1 MKLFPRA
8 DNRPTMDREIIE
20 LGPGWTQCSHYIDK
34 LIKFLEKETDSA
46 FTSEEYMNF
55 YTIVYNMCTQ
65 KNPYDFSQQL
75 YQRYRD
81 SFTGYIS
88 DKVAPVLLEKNSEAM
103 LHELTLRWE
112 NHKLMVRLL
121 SRIFKY
127 LDRYYVSR
135 YNLDYLNDV
144 GLMCFR
150 DIVYEEMKP
159 TMKNAVLSL
168 VLKEREG
175 EQIDRQLVKTVLE
188 IFVEIG
194 LGNMNSYEEDFQ
206 KYLLEETSVHY
217 RTKASE
223 WIKEDSCPEY
233 MIKAEKCLELEKDRV
248 NQVQKL
254 EGSGAAS
261 ASGAEATNLAS
272 KQVNSGYL
280 HHSTESRLLE
290 CVEDELL
297 AKYEMQLL
305 EKENSG
311 CVALLRDYK
320 KEDLGRMYRLFSRIP
335 KGKEPMAKMLSQH
348 IESEGMAIVKECNE
362 RAKAAKLEAST
373 KSKKERRNQESQ
385 ETVFVK
391 KLIMLHDK
399 YLLYVQECFNN
410 DSLFHKALKDAFENF
425 CDKQVANSTSA
436 ELLASFC
443 DNLLKKGS
451 GEKLSGDAIEETFE
465 KVVKLLAYIS
475 DKDLYAEFYR
485 KKLSKRLLFD
495 RSANEDHERSML
507 ARLKQQCGAQ
517 FTSKMEGM
525 VTDLQLAKDNQA
537 RFEQYISTNPEKK
550 PPLDLTVNVLTTG
563 FWPSY
568 PQNDLAVPESM
579 SKSIDIFKEFYDLK
593 TKHRRL
599 KWVFTLGTCQIKG
612 RFGSPKE
619 KRYDLIMNTMQ
630 AATLMLFNDEEMLSF
645 AEVRDR
651 LNLPQEDVFRLLHSL
666 SCAKHQLLVKEPSG
680 KTVRSTDQFKLNTM
694 FQDRMSKIRVSLP
707 PLEQEKKK
715 VMDDVDKDRRY
726 AIDAAV
732 VRTMKARKVL
742 KHAELMAEVVTQLNQ
757 MFKPDV
763 KMIKKRIEDLITR
776 EYLER
781 DPENPQ
787 VFKYLA

>member
-1 MKLFPRA
+1 
-8 DNRPTMDREIIE
+8 MDREIIE
-20 LGPGWTQCSHYIDK
+20 LQPGWEKCRMYINK
-34 LIKFLEKETDSA
+34 LIAFLEKETESA
-46 FTSEEYMNF
+46 FTSEEYMSF

-65 KNPYDFSQQL
+65 KNPYDFSQEL

-88 DKVAPVLLEKNSEAM
+88 ERVAPALQEKNGEAM
-103 LHELTLRWE
+103 LHELTMRWE

-150 DIVYEEMKP
+150 DIVYEYMKP
-159 TMKNAVLSL
+159 TMKNAVLSM

-194 LGNMNSYEEDFQ
+194 LGNMKNYEEDFE
-206 KYLLEETSVHY
+206 KYILEETSLHY

-223 WIKEDSCPEY
+223 WIEDDSCPAY

-248 NQVQKL
+248 NQQQQV
-254 EGSGAAS
+254 EGAGGAS
-261 ASGAEATNLAS
+261 AKDADGAS
-272 KQVNSGYL
+272 KQVNSGYF
-280 HHSTESRLLE
+280 HHTTESRLLD

-311 CVALLRDYK
+311 CVALLREDK
-320 KEDLGRMYRLFSRIP
+320 KEDLARMYRLFSRIP
-335 KGKEPMAKMLSQH
+335 KGKEPVAKMLSKH
-348 IESEGMAIVKECNE
+348 IESEGMAMVKECNE
-362 RAKAAKLEAST
+362 RAEQAKAEALT

-391 KLIMLHDK
+391 RLIKLHDK
-399 YLLYVQECFNN
+399 YLLYVQECFDN
-410 DSLFHKALKDAFENF
+410 DALFHKALKEAFENF
-425 CDKQVANSTSA
+425 CHKQVANCACS

-465 KVVKLLAYIS
+465 KICKLLAYIS
-475 DKDLYAEFYR
+475 DKDMYAEFYR

-507 ARLKQQCGAQ
+507 ARLKQQCGPQ

-525 VTDLQLAKDNQA
+525 LTDLQVAKDNQG
-537 RFEQYISTNPEKK
+537 RFEQHLEKNPEKK
-550 PPLDLTVNVLTTG
+550 PPLDLSVLVLTQG

-568 PQNDLAVPESM
+568 PVNTMIIPDEM
-579 SKSIDIFKEFYDLK
+579 EKGIEIFKEFYDLK
-593 TKHRRL
+593 TKHRKL
-599 KWVFTLGTCQIKG
+599 TWVFTLGVCHLSG
-612 RFGSPKE
+612 RFGSPRE
-619 KRYDLIMNTMQ
+619 KKYNFQMNTMQ
-630 AATLMLFNDEEMLSF
+630 AAVMMLFNSEEKLSF
-645 AEVRDR
+645 GEVRDR
-651 LNLPQEDVFRLLHSL
+651 LKLDDADVIRLLHSL
-666 SCAKHQLLVKEPSG
+666 SCAKYKLLLKNPPG
-680 KTVRSTDQFKLNTM
+680 KTVSKTDIFELNTK
-694 FQDRMSKIRVSLP
+694 FQDKMARIRIPLP
-707 PLEQEKKK
+707 PVEQEKKK
-715 VMDDVDKDRRY
+715 VAEIVHADRRY
-726 AIDAAV
+726 QIDAAI
-732 VRTMKARKVL
+732 VRIMKARKVL
-742 KHAELMAEVVTQLNQ
+742 KHSELMTETVTQLSSS
-757 MFKPDV
+757 FKPDV
-763 KMIKKRIEDLITR
+763 KTIKKRIMDLIER
-776 EYLER
+776 DFLER
-781 DPENPQ
+781 DKNDPQ
-787 VFKYLA
+787 LFRYLA

>member
-1 MKLFPRA
+1 
-8 DNRPTMDREIIE
+8 MDREIIE
-20 LGPGWTQCSHYIDK
+20 LDSGWKRCTVYIDK
-34 LIKFLEKETDSA
+34 LIKFLEKESSSA
-46 FTSEEYMNF
+46 FTSEEYMSF

-65 KNPYDFSQQL
+65 KNPYDFSQEL

-81 SFTGYIS
+81 SFTNYIS
-88 DKVAPVLLEKNSEAM
+88 EKVAPVLLEKNGEAM
-103 LHELTLRWE
+103 LHELTQRWE

-135 YNLDYLNDV
+135 YNLDFLNDV

-150 DIVYEEMKP
+150 DIIYQDMKP
-159 TMKNAVLSL
+159 TMKNAILSL

-175 EQIDRQLVKTVLE
+175 EQIDRKLVKTVLE

-194 LGNMNSYEEDFQ
+194 LGNMNSYQEDFE

-217 RTKASE
+217 RNKASE
-223 WIKEDSCPEY
+223 WIEKDSCPEY

-248 NQVQKL
+248 NQVQQI
-254 EGSGAAS
+254 ETTAVTEAGGAGAAATATTTAAD
-261 ASGAEATNLAS
+261 ASE
-272 KQVNSGYL
+272 QVNSGYL
-280 HHSTESRLLE
+280 HQSTETRLLDCIE
-290 CVEDELL
+290 EELL

-311 CVALLRDYK
+311 CVALLRDDK

-335 KGKEPMAKMLSQH
+335 KGKDPMAKMLSNH
-348 IESEGMAIVKECNE
+348 IEKEGMALVKQCNE
-362 RAKAAKLEAST
+362 RSQAAKAEAAT

-391 KLIMLHDK
+391 ELIKLHDK
-399 YLLYVQECFNN
+399 YLQYVQECFQN
-410 DSLFHKALKDAFENF
+410 DSLFHKALKEAFENF

-436 ELLASFC
+436 EMLASFC
-443 DNLLKKGS
+443 DNLLKKGG

-465 KVVKLLAYIS
+465 KIVKLLAYIS

-495 RSANEDHERSML
+495 RSANEDYERSML

-525 VTDLQLAKDNQA
+525 VTDLQLAKDSQG
-537 RFEQYISTNPEKK
+537 RFEEYVGNNPDKK

-563 FWPSY
+563 FWPTY
-568 PQNDLAVPESM
+568 PLNKLNLPEAM
-579 SKSIDIFKEFYDLK
+579 TRSIDIFKEFYDLK

-599 KWVFTLGTCQIKG
+599 TWIFTLGTCHINAILG
-612 RFGSPKE
+612 KE
-619 KRYDLIMNTMQ
+619 RKYQLVMNTMQ
-630 AATLMLFNDEEMLSF
+630 AATLLLFNNGEKLSCEEVM
-645 AEVRDR
+645 ER
-651 LNLPQEDVFRLLHSL
+651 LNLPQTDVFRLLHSL
-666 SCAKHQLLVKEPSG
+666 SCVKYKLLFKHPENKTISKTDHFELNVNFKDKLAKL
-680 KTVRSTDQFKLNTM
+680 
-694 FQDRMSKIRVSLP
+694 RVPLP
-707 PLEQEKKK
+707 PLEEKKK
-715 VMDDVDKDRRY
+715 VLEDVNKDRRY

-742 KHAELMAEVVTQLNQ
+742 KHSELMQEVLAQLKQ
-757 MFKPDV
+757 SFRPDV
-763 KMIKKRIEDLITR
+763 KMIKRRIEDLISR

-781 DPENPQ
+781 DEDNPQ
-787 VFKYLA
+787 VFKYMA

>member
-1 MKLFPRA
+1 M
-8 DNRPTMDREIIE
+8 MDREIIE
-20 LGPGWTQCSHYIDK
+20 LDSGWTKCRGYIDK
-34 LIKFLEKETDSA
+34 LIKFLEKESPSA
-46 FTSEEYMNF
+46 FTSEEYMSF

-65 KNPYDFSQQL
+65 KNPYDLREQL
-75 YQRYRD
+75 YKRYGE

-88 DKVAPVLLEKNSEAM
+88 EKVAPVLLEKNGEAM
-103 LHELTLRWE
+103 LHELTTRWE

-168 VLKEREG
+168 VLKERDG
-175 EQIDRQLVKTVLE
+175 EQVDRQLVKTVLE

-194 LGNMNSYEEDFQ
+194 LGNMHSYQDDFE
-206 KYLLEETSVHY
+206 KYLLEETSNY
-217 RTKASE
+217 YKNKASE
-223 WIKEDSCPEY
+223 WIEEDSCPAY
-233 MIKAEKCLELEKDRV
+233 MIKAERCLELEKDRV
-248 NQVQKL
+248 KQVQQLDKAA
-254 EGSGAAS
+254 GANNDA
-261 ASGAEATNLAS
+261 NLAS
-272 KQVNSGYL
+272 EKISSGYL
-280 HHSTESRLLE
+280 HQSTESRLLDCIE
-290 CVEDELL
+290 EELL
-297 AKYEMQLL
+297 ANYEMQLL

-311 CVALLRDYK
+311 CVALLSDDK

-335 KGKEPMAKMLSQH
+335 KGKVPMAKMLSKH
-348 IESEGMAIVKECNE
+348 IESEGMALVKECNE
-362 RAKAAKLEAST
+362 RAQAAKSEKANSSG
-373 KSKKERRNQESQ
+373 KPKQSKAERRSQEST
-385 ETVFVK
+385 ETIFVK
-391 KLIMLHDK
+391 KLIKLHDK
-399 YLLYVQECFNN
+399 YLQYVQGCFQN
-410 DSLFHKALKDAFENF
+410 DSLFHKALKEAFENF

-436 ELLASFC
+436 EMLASFC

-465 KVVKLLAYIS
+465 KIVKLLAYIS
-475 DKDLYAEFYR
+475 DKDLFAEFYR

-537 RFEQYISTNPEKK
+537 RFVEYLSSNPEKK
-550 PPLDLTVNVLTTG
+550 PQIDLTVNVLTTG
-563 FWPSY
+563 FWPTYKFVELSL
-568 PQNDLAVPESM
+568 PRPM
-579 SKSIDIFKEFYDLK
+579 SQGIDIFKEFYDLR

-599 KWVFTLGTCQIKG
+599 TWIFTLGHCQIKANLG
-612 RFGSPKE
+612 KKF
-619 KRYDLIMNTMQ
+619 DLMMSTMQ
-630 AATLMLFNDEEMLSF
+630 AATLLLFNSEEKLTFS
-645 AEVRDR
+645 EVQDR
-651 LNLPQEDVFRLLHSL
+651 LNLPEEDVFRMLHSL
-666 SCAKHQLLVKEPSG
+666 SCAKYKLLLKEPQS
-680 KTVRSTDQFKLNTM
+680 KVVKKTDQFELNTK
-694 FQDRMSKIRVSLP
+694 FTDRMARIRVPLP
-707 PLEQEKKK
+707 PLEEKKK
-715 VMDDVDKDRRY
+715 VLEDVDQDRRY
-726 AIDAAV
+726 AIDAAI

-742 KHAELMAEVVTQLNQ
+742 KHQELMLEVVTQLTQ

-763 KMIKKRIEDLITR
+763 KMIKRRIEDLIAR

-781 DPENPQ
+781 DKDNAN